1 MDYLLN
7 KKVSDF
13 FENNLDH
20 SLIIPDEERTPNEL
34 ITNFQIYYRPHH
46 IRNISIEI
54 YNDIASK
61 TKLFGLEYCTHC
73 LRFVKFNTLNN
84 ERLFEIDA
92 VIRECNNKFFLAD
105 LRYRFYDGNESYLDK
120 RATPIKDLIKN
131 ECNLKRFNELLIYFK
146 SFLDDFELIQV

>member
-7 KKVSDF
+7 KKVADF

-54 YNDIASK
+54 YNDITSK
-61 TKLFGLEYCTHC
+61 TKLFGLEYYTHC

-92 VIRECNNKFFLAD
+92 QIREVNNKFFLTS
-105 LRYRFYDGNESYLDK
+105 LLYRYYDGNQSYQDK
-120 RATPIKDLIKN
+120 RTQPIKDLIN
-131 ECNLKRFNELLIYFK
+131 SDDDQKRFNELLIYFK
-146 SFLDDFELIQV
+146 SFLCDFGSIEI